1 MTGLAALLA
10 IIICLSATLPLLVQS
25 QTKLKLLESE
35 LDQLEEITLRGR
47 GLGKLNEKRN

>member
-25 QTKLKLLESE
+25 QTKLKLLES
-35 LDQLEEITLRGR
+35 DNQLEEIILRGR